1 MIENFGPNVLR
12 LRKELGLSQDELAK
26 RIDVN
31 RQTISKIERGAGY
44 PTFET
49 LEKIAQL
56 FNATPTQLFGTPK
69 EIAISDTP
77 IILDR
82 IDEYD
87 KKIQSVLRAEKFI
100 NEVQADQE
108 YFFKNDTIQAIFDLG
123 YYIEIIN
130 KYLSEPFKFNAEDI
144 YNNPDNQAIFE
155 LADAIDKIKEN
166 NKNK

>member
-1 MIENFGPNVLR
+1 M
-12 LRKELGLSQDELAK
+12 
-26 RIDVN
+26 
-31 RQTISKIERGAGY
+31 
-44 PTFET
+44 
-49 LEKIAQL
+49 
-56 FNATPTQLFGTPK
+56 
-69 EIAISDTP
+69 
-77 IILDR
+77 
-82 IDEYD
+82 
-87 KKIQSVLRAEKFI
+87 
-100 NEVQADQE
+100 QADQE